1 MLSQPMPVPRANNLP
16 RASDRPAGWDTSQV
30 AVRLSGL
37 SKCYRAYN
45 HHRDRFKQA
54 LFLGRRRFYREFW
67 ALSDVSLEV
76 RRGETVGILGRNGSG
91 KSTLLQMVCG
101 TLTPTRGQV
110 ELSGRVAALLELGA
124 GFHPEF
130 SGRENVYL
138 NAAILG
144 LSERQINERF
154 DEIVAFAEL
163 EQFIDRPVRT
173 YSSGMYVRLAFAVAI
188 SMEPEILVVDEALA
202 VGDEAFQRKCYAR
215 IRDIQQ
221 QGGTI
226 LFVTHNAQVVL
237 ELCNRA
243 VLLDRGE
250 MLLSAAPKAVVPSYH
265 RLLYA
270 PPEKLDQ
277 VREEIRSA
285 TQSSAEPPAGEPA
298 VPTTICQVGLDRSG
312 RTQTADHAP
321 SAGYDPD
328 MKPGSTVNYDAFGAE
343 ILDPEITTL
352 DGRQVNVLLPDEEYL
367 FRYRVRFDK
376 SAQNV
381 RFGSQIK
388 NVRGINVSTMAAP
401 PGGVE
406 LVPAGCCLCV
416 EFRFRCLLMPE
427 AYFANVGVFG
437 TVAGREAFLH
447 RISDVLM
454 FRVLPAGQRATGGV
468 ADLYAGAKVTMEDH
482 GLEEAA

>member
-1 MLSQPMPVPRANNLP
+1 
-16 RASDRPAGWDTSQV
+16 V

-37 SKCYRAYN
+37 SKCYRVYN
-45 HHRDRFKQA
+45 QHQDRLKQA
-54 LFLGRRRFYREFW
+54 LFLGWRRYYREFW
-67 ALSDVSLEV
+67 ALDDVSLEV

-91 KSTLLQMVCG
+91 KSTLLQLVCG
-101 TLTPTRGQV
+101 TLTPTRGKV
-110 ELSGRVAALLELGA
+110 EVSGRVAALLELGA

-144 LSERQINERF
+144 LSERETNERF
-154 DEIVAFAEL
+154 DEIVGFAEL

-173 YSSGMYVRLAFAVAI
+173 YSSGMYIRLAFAVAI
-188 SMEPEILVVDEALA
+188 SIDPEILVVDEALA

-215 IRDIQQ
+215 IRQIQQ

-250 MLLSAAPKAVVPSYH
+250 MLLNAIPKAVVPRYY

-270 PPEKLDQ
+270 PPDKLDQ
-277 VREEIRSA
+277 VRDEIRGAAESG
-285 TQSSAEPPAGEPA
+285 AEPAGGEPA
-298 VPTTICQVGLDRSG
+298 MPTTLCQVGLDHDGQPQSS
-312 RTQTADHAP
+312 DHKP
-321 SAGYDPD
+321 SAGYDPN
-328 MKPGSTVNYDAFGAE
+328 MKPASTVNYDTCGGE

-352 DGRQVNVLLPDEEYL
+352 DGRRVNVLVPDEEYVL
-367 FRYRVRFDK
+367 RYRVRFDK
-376 SAQNV
+376 PARGV
-381 RFGSQIK
+381 RFGSLIR
-388 NVRGINVSTMAAP
+388 NVRGIHVSTMASP

-406 LVPAGCCLCV
+406 MVPAGCYLRV
-416 EFRFRCLLMPE
+416 EFRFRSLLMPE

-437 TVAGREAFLH
+437 TVEGHDVFLH
-447 RISDVLM
+447 RITDVLM
-454 FRVLPAGQRATGGV
+454 FRVLPGAQRATGGV
-468 ADLYAGAKVTMEDH
+468 ADLYWPTCTWKRK
-482 GLEEAA
+482 

>member
-1 MLSQPMPVPRANNLP
+1 MPVEDADNLP
-16 RASDRPAGWDTSQV
+16 RASDQGAERNAPAV
-30 AVRLSGL
+30 AVRLTGL
-37 SKCYRAYN
+37 SKCYRVYE
-45 HHRDRFKQA
+45 HPRDRLKQA
-54 LFLGRRRFYREFW
+54 LFLGRRKFYREFW
-67 ALSDVSLEV
+67 ALRDVSLEV

-101 TLTPTRGQV
+101 TLKPTRGTV

-130 SGRENVYL
+130 TGRENVYL

-154 DEIVAFAEL
+154 DQIVGFAEL
-163 EQFIDRPVRT
+163 EQFIDQPVRT

-188 SMEPEILVVDEALA
+188 STDPEILVVDEALA

-215 IRDIQQ
+215 IRRIQQ

-250 MLLSAAPKAVVPSYH
+250 MLLSAAPKAVVPRYY

-277 VREEIRSA
+277 VREEIRGAAES
-285 TQSSAEPPAGEPA
+285 TAEPPAGEPA
-298 VPTTICQVGLDRSG
+298 MPTTICQVGLGHCRSG
-312 RTQTADHAP
+312 QGEDQRL
-321 SAGYDPD
+321 SAAYDPN
-328 MKPGSTVNYDAFGAE
+328 MRPASTVRYDTFGAE

-352 DGRQVNVLLPDEEYL
+352 DNRRVNVLLPDEEYL

-376 SAQNV
+376 AARDV
-381 RFGSQIK
+381 RFGSLIK
-388 NVRGINVSTMAAP
+388 NVRGVHVSTMAAP

-406 LVPAGCCLCV
+406 LVPAGCFLRV
-416 EFRFRCLLMPE
+416 QFRFRTLLMPE

-437 TVAGREAFLH
+437 TVEGHEGFLH
-447 RISDVLM
+447 RITDVLM

-468 ADLYAGAKVTMEDH
+468 ADLYASAEVTLENPA
-482 GLEEAA
+482 LEEAA